1 MSHEMTFGRP
11 AAGLRGHVLGYCGY
25 RERSGPLA
33 RREVANPA
41 VVLIISLGPR
51 LAVDGR
57 TYTSFGA
64 GVSDAPVI
72 TAHDGAQ
79 DGIQVDLSPLA
90 AGRLLGV
97 PMRELANQVVDLEAL
112 LGPAGGELAER
123 LAEAPGWPARFALL
137 DAALAARLAAA
148 RHEPPAAVAHAWRRL
163 SATAGAVPIA
173 ALAAQL
179 GYSRRHLAA
188 RFHEHIGLPP
198 KRLARILRFERVA
211 AGLRAGRELAELAYG
226 CGYADQPH
234 LNRDFRAFAGI
245 APSEYAASLL
255 PEGGGVAA

>member
-1 MSHEMTFGRP
+1 MSHEMVFGRP
-11 AAGLRGHVLGYCGY
+11 AAVLRGDVLGYCGY
-25 RERSGPLA
+25 RERTGPLA

-41 VVLIISLGPR
+41 AVLIVSLGPR
-51 LAVDGR
+51 ITVAGR
-57 TYTSFGA
+57 TFTSFAA

-72 TAHDGAQ
+72 TEHDGIQ
-79 DGIQVDLSPLA
+79 DGVQVDLSPLA

-97 PMRELANQVVDLEAL
+97 PMRELANEVVDLDAL
-112 LGPAGGELAER
+112 LGRAAGELAER
-123 LAEAPGWPARFALL
+123 LWEASGWESRFALL

-148 RHEPPAAVAHAWRRL
+148 PPPPGGVAHAWRRL
-163 SATAGAVPIA
+163 TASAGAVPIA

-188 RFHEHIGLPP
+188 RFHEHVGLGP

-211 AGLRAGRELAELAYG
+211 AGLRAGRELAELAYA

-234 LNRDFRAFAGI
+234 LNRDFRAFAGVTPT
-245 APSEYAASLL
+245 AYEAGLL
-255 PEGGGVAA
+255 PDGGGVAA